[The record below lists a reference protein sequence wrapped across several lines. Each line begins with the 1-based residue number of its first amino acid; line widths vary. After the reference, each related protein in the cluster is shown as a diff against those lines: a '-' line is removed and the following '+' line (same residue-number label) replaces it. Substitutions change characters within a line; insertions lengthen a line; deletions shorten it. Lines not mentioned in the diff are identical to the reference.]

1 MAEASEKVS
10 HSQCSVPPSC
20 TSARSPFSLPGSWRV
35 ALSAK
40 KSTFTFLWQKS
51 SPSAWFAL
59 AMLPKA
65 STLLVPHS
73 YFPPLQI
80 PPQYSAISPR
90 LYSLWKS
97 QTTFWGMYR
106 VLHLPY
112 RCTVKL
118 LHSNGLFPRRLCF
131 TQFSQQS
138 SGAGSP
144 DSQYAFVPC
153 KMLLMEK
160 QTWACSQ
167 DTRNQMY
174 NTDIVPPLQGKG
186 LPAS

>member
-59 AMLPKA
+59 ATLPKA

-80 PPQYSAISPR
+80 PPQYSDISPR

-97 QTTFWGMYR
+97 QTTFWGIPTD
-106 VLHLPY
+106 VQSNC
-112 RCTVKL
+112 CTAM
-118 LHSNGLFPRRLCF
+118 G
-131 TQFSQQS
+131 
-138 SGAGSP
+138 
-144 DSQYAFVPC
+144 
-153 KMLLMEK
+153 
-160 QTWACSQ
+160 CSQ
-167 DTRNQMY
+167 GGCVSHSSPSRAVVLGALTAN
-174 NTDIVPPLQGKG
+174 VLLFLVKCC
-186 LPAS
+186 